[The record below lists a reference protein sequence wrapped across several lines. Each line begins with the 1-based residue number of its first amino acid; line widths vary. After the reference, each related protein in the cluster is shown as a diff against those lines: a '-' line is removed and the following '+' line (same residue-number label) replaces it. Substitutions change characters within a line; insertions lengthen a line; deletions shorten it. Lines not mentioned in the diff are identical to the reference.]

1 MYVAVKGPDGPGR
14 RTDDPRGG
22 GTRGVPTP
30 SHPRTPV
37 EHRRTPEPG
46 AACHAESVHVRSPS
60 VAWRGLFATAAAALL
75 LAGCAADARTPSAAA
90 RARPTSTTSA
100 PTTTSTTL

>member
-1 MYVAVKGPDGPGR
+1 MAGSANRPSPEAVAPEAWRHEAPHPAPAQHGR
-14 RTDDPRGG
+14 
-22 GTRGVPTP
+22 
-30 SHPRTPV
+30 S
-37 EHRRTPEPG
+37 PEPG

-60 VAWRGLFATAAAALL
+60 VAWRGLVAGAAAALL

-100 PTTTSTTL
+100 PTTTTSTLPVTPIA

>member
-1 MYVAVKGPDGPGR
+1 MWLSRDRMDRVGEPTIPEAVAPEACRHQATLVEHR
-14 RTDDPRGG
+14 
-22 GTRGVPTP
+22 
-30 SHPRTPV
+30 V

-46 AACHAESVHVRSPS
+46 AACHAESVHVRSRS
-60 VAWRGLFATAAAALL
+60 VAWRGLFAAAAALL

-100 PTTTSTTL
+100 P